1 MYGKIFAKAA
11 DTCSDSAHRRNGR
24 LARLLLIFFHLQ
36 SLLFSPLLFP
46 MRVTI
51 SVLPVS
57 LSLLHIPRSRLP
69 QLSHSIIRQILQP
82 DPVFLSITSNEI
94 ELSIFAEAHALQH
107 FEPIARRDRQRS
119 RSRSHSTDFE
129 PIQISCEKWRVLQ
142 IDSHSDQLGQVN
154 SFLPLTGSDI
164 LLADSSGARVNELSA
179 PLAAAGISILYQSSY
194 MSDFIFVSSSFPD
207 ITHVSN
213 LIKTLR

>member
-1 MYGKIFAKAA
+1 
-11 DTCSDSAHRRNGR
+11 
-24 LARLLLIFFHLQ
+24 
-36 SLLFSPLLFP
+36 

-94 ELSIFAEAHALQH
+94 ELSIFAEAHALHH

-119 RSRSHSTDFE
+119 RSRLHSTDFE

-142 IDSHSDQLGQVN
+142 IDSHSDQLG
-154 SFLPLTGSDI
+154 
-164 LLADSSGARVNELSA
+164 
-179 PLAAAGISILYQSSY
+179 
-194 MSDFIFVSSSFPD
+194 
-207 ITHVSN
+207 
-213 LIKTLR
+213 